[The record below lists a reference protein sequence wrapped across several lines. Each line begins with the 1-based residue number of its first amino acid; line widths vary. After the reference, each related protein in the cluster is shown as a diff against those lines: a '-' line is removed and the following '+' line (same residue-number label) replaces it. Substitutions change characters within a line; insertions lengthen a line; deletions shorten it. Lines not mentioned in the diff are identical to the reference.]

1 MGTEAL
7 KSTPITN
14 LDASPPV
21 RSTTGKGGNGV
32 LQIADGTVT
41 ATTAMDA
48 GSTYRICRIPSNA
61 VIKAVWA
68 HLDTAVTTFTADIG
82 VYYPTVGA
90 PPSVTPATALDADLI
105 ASAVAFASI
114 VTPTQYTDEAAAA
127 ALTVADKFKPLWD
140 LAGLTSDP
148 GCDLDIVLTATA
160 TSDCVAGAIIYLAV
174 HYVCAGGA

>member
-1 MGTEAL
+1 MTTEAL

-21 RSTTGKGGNGV
+21 RPTSGRGGIGV

-41 ATTAMDA
+41 ASDLVTS
-48 GSTYRICRIPSNA
+48 GSTYRIVRIPSNA
-61 VIKAVWA
+61 IIKSVWA

-90 PPSVTPATALDADLI
+90 PPGVTVTTALDADLI

-127 ALTVADKFKPLWD
+127 ALIVADKFKPLWD

-148 GCDLDIVLTATA
+148 GCDLDIVLTNTA
-160 TSDCVAGAIIYLAV
+160 TNDCAAGAIIYLAV
-174 HYVCAGGA
+174 HFVMPGA